1 MKFASILTGIETI
14 LKADVDTKDVIKE
27 YRRYVFE
34 RGIRATPF
42 CFIRKVRTVYRERNS
57 KGTVWD
63 GEIFV
68 DFLGQAYEIQSR
80 HLEMVD
86 VLDKLQDDAYDAF
99 IANPRLADSVRTSK
113 VGVSENIVIDEYF
126 GFELKIAFMVMT
138 T

>member
-1 MKFASILTGIETI
+1 MKFKQILDAIEAI
-14 LKADVDTKDVIKE
+14 LKVDNDTKDVIKG

-42 CFIRKVRTVYRERNS
+42 CFFRKVRVVFRERNS
-57 KGTVWD
+57 TGTIWD

-80 HLEMVD
+80 YLEMVNK
-86 VLDKLQDDAYDAF
+86 LDKLQDDAYDAF
-99 IANPRLADSVRTSK
+99 IANPRMNGAVRTSK
-113 VGVSENIVIDEYF
+113 VSVSENIVIDEYF
-126 GFELKIAFMVMT
+126 GFEIKIAFTVMT

>member
-1 MKFASILTGIETI
+1 MKFAPILDGIEAI

-27 YRRYVFE
+27 YRRYKLE
-34 RGIRATPF
+34 HGIRATPF

-57 KGTVWD
+57 KGIIWD

-80 HLEMVD
+80 YLEMVD
-86 VLDKLQDDAYDAF
+86 KLDKLQDDAYDAF
-99 IANPRLADSVRTSK
+99 IANPRLTSSVRTSK
-113 VGVSENIVIDEYF
+113 VSVSENIVIDEYF
-126 GFELKIAFMVMT
+126 GFEIKLAFTVMT

>member
-1 MKFASILTGIETI
+1 MKFAPILDGIEAI

-27 YRRYVFE
+27 YRRYKLE
-34 RGIRATPF
+34 HGIRATPF

-57 KGTVWD
+57 KGIIWD

-80 HLEMVD
+80 YLEMVD
-86 VLDKLQDDAYDAF
+86 KLDKLQDDAYDAF
-99 IANPRLADSVRTSK
+99 IANPRLTDSVRISK
-113 VGVSENIVIDEYF
+113 VSVSENINIDEYF
-126 GFELKIAFMVMT
+126 GFEIKLAFTVMT